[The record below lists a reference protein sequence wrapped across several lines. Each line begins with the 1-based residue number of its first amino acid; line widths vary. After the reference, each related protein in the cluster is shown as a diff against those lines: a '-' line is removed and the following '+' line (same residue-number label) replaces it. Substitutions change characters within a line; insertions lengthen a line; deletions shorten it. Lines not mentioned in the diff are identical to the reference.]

1 MQVSL
6 VRGWGQ
12 GNFKVKVVRKGGTIK
27 IKLGSF
33 LKDPCYNTVKFNKS
47 HVLEVE
53 NAIKVATNGF
63 KIGLEKNLEK
73 MLIRGV
79 EEDQA

>member
-6 VRGWGQ
+6 ERGWGQ
-12 GNFKVKVVRKGGTIK
+12 GNFKVRVVRKGGK
-27 IKLGSF
+27 VKMKLGSF
-33 LKDPCYNTVKFNKS
+33 LKDPCYDGVKFNKS
-47 HVLEVE
+47 QVLEVE

-73 MLIRGV
+73 MLMRGV
-79 EEDQA
+79 EEDPA